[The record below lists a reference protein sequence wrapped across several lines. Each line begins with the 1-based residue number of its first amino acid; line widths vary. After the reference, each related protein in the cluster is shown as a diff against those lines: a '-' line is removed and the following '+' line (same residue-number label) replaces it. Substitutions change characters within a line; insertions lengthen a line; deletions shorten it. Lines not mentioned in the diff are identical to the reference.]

1 MKNERVEI
9 RYYFFSLA
17 NWTSFFG
24 QLKKYADLTPT
35 KISLSVFNQEPRMKE
50 NVTEKSPHVDKP
62 IMATLGSPRLKPLN
76 FVVEPTFVK
85 SHDQLNPELLGK
97 KANQIPKMCQAIL
110 PNSSLA
116 TKTIE
121 TITK

>member
-9 RYYFFSLA
+9 RRYFFSLA

-35 KISLSVFNQEPRMKE
+35 KISLAVFNQESRMKE

-62 IMATLGSPRLKPLN
+62 IMATLRSPRLK
-76 FVVEPTFVK
+76 VK
-85 SHDQLNPELLGK
+85 LLVGYIRQIPRSTQRSCSGRR
-97 KANQIPKMCQAIL
+97 QIPKMCQAIL
-110 PNSSLA
+110 PIHHWQP
-116 TKTIE
+116 K
-121 TITK
+121 